1 MQVQATPRKFR
12 LVKTLSTFG
21 LTESAVN
28 EQLSEFKH
36 IFREIGLGIRVSFP
50 IIHLELY
57 TRSQS
62 DHQLPE
68 HLIDATRWLADRL
81 GDQLFSEEGKSMEE
95 VVGSLLRNCNA
106 TLALAESCTGG
117 LISNLITNLAGSSD
131 YFLLSAV
138 TYSNTAK
145 VNVLDV
151 SASTLEQFGAVDIAT
166 AKEMARNVKKI
177 AGATYGLSTSGIAG
191 PSGGTKDK
199 PVGTVCI
206 GVATPNSVV
215 GHRFHYADNNRSR
228 NKRIFAIT
236 ALDLMRRELSGIR

>member
-1 MQVQATPRKFR
+1 MQATPHNFR

-36 IFREIGLGIRVSFP
+36 IFRKISLGVRINFP
-50 IIHLELY
+50 ILHLELY
-57 TRSQS
+57 GRSQG

-68 HLIDATRWLADRL
+68 PLIDATRWIADQL
-81 GDQLFSEEGKSMEE
+81 GSQLFSDEGKSMEE
-95 VVGSLLRNCNA
+95 VVGSLLRNRNA
-106 TLALAESCTGG
+106 TLAIAESCTGG
-117 LISNLITNLAGSSD
+117 LISNLVTNVAGSSD
-131 YFLLSAV
+131 YFLFSAV

-145 VNVLDV
+145 VKNLNV

-166 AKEMARNVKKI
+166 AKEMARNVRKI

-191 PSGGTKDK
+191 PGGGTKDK

-206 GVATPNSVV
+206 GVATPNSIA
-215 GHRFHYADNNRSR
+215 GHHFHYADNNRSR

-236 ALDLMRRELSGIR
+236 ALDLMRRELSGIK

>member
-1 MQVQATPRKFR
+1 MKAMSRKFC

-36 IFREIGLGIRVSFP
+36 IFRGIGLEVRVSFP

-57 TRSQS
+57 ARSQS

-68 HLIDATRWLADRL
+68 HLIDATRWIADQL
-81 GDQLFSEEGKSMEE
+81 GDQLFSDEGKSMEE
-95 VVGSLLRNCNA
+95 VVGNLLRNCNA
-106 TLALAESCTGG
+106 TLAVAESCTGG

-131 YFLLSAV
+131 YFLFSAV

-145 VNVLDV
+145 VKILDV
-151 SASTLEQFGAVDIAT
+151 STSTLEQFGAVDITT
-166 AKEMARNVKKI
+166 AKEMARNIRKI
-177 AGATYGLSTSGIAG
+177 AGSTYGLSTSGIAG

-215 GHRFHYADNNRSR
+215 GHRFHYADNNRSK

-236 ALDLMRRELSGIR
+236 ALDLMRRELSEIK